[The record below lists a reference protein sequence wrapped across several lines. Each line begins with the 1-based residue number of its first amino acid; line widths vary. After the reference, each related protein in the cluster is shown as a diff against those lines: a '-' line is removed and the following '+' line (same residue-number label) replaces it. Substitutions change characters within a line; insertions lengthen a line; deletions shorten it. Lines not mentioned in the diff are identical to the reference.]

1 MADTKSSNAGG
12 QPAAMPI
19 PVSHVRTHR
28 SHAGSVGGGTGSPA
42 SPDPEE
48 TADLLLRDLRTDRKG
63 LSSTEAQRRL
73 LQYGPNALRRRGG
86 RQWPK
91 ELARQFTHP
100 LALLLWL
107 AAGLLLIVGSQVVAA
122 AVILIIAL
130 NAAFSFVQEL
140 QAERAVEAPAKYLPQ
155 RAKVDRDGAVVEID
169 ATQVV
174 PGDIVVIEEGDRI
187 AADIRLLSGAIEVD
201 MSALTGES
209 VPVLRSAAMM
219 DVNVPLLNAHELV
232 FSGTSCTGGEAH
244 GVAFA
249 TGMGT
254 EIGRIAALSE
264 RLKPE
269 SSPLERQVRRVAW
282 LIAAVS
288 VMLALSFIP
297 VATLA
302 AHLSVVNSLVFAAG
316 LLAGMVPEGL
326 LPVITLALA
335 VAVRELAGRGAL
347 VKRLSAVE
355 TLGST
360 DVICTDKTGT
370 LTENRMTAVAAWTAA
385 GRLEFE
391 SQTSDPQGDNAARS
405 APPVRALGRVAAA
418 CNNACL
424 DDQAGASG
432 DPTEIAVLA
441 AARNLGAD
449 TDSAKREAKRRW
461 QFHFN
466 PELKLMSTVDVPP
479 DAPPV
484 LQTKGA
490 PEAVLSRCTHLMG
503 RDGTEVALDERRRG
517 EVETEVNKFA
527 AQGLRVLAFAQR
539 QFPAAAAPHVRDD
552 AERDLCLVGLIAML
566 DPPRW
571 GVAEAVAQCH
581 AAGIRIIVITGDHPI
596 TAAAIAQRVG
606 ITGAHPTVV
615 SAEQFDRLTETQ
627 LADLIRE
634 HPEVIFARA
643 SPEAK
648 LHIAEALRGDG
659 HVVAMTGDGVN
670 DAPALHRADIGVAM
684 GLSGTDVAREA
695 ATMVLTDDNFSTIV
709 TAIHAGRR
717 IYDNVRKFIIYIFAH
732 ATPETVPFLVFALGG
747 GLIPL
752 PLTILQLLAFD
763 VGSET
768 LPALSLSREPAE
780 PGIMTR
786 PPRPRA
792 EGVIRAPMLVRAWL
806 FLGAIVAALQMTG
819 FFYLLLKAGWHPGDP
834 VGVGAPLHHAYQ
846 QATTMTFLGMIAGQ
860 IGTVFAVRTQRAS
873 LWSVG
878 VFTNHYLLAS
888 RHRRRNHAGGGIRL
902 HPTNADTVGYR
913 RITGRRSADAPA
925 VSRHRLGRGRT
936 VALWTAALPSS
947 AAGTENRHMTRSAAE
962 AQGPI
967 PVGATGRVCRRGCR
981 RASDGPPTGADHKQ
995 IGVIVHE

>member
-1 MADTKSSNAGG
+1 MADRKLPAVGG
-12 QPAAMPI
+12 QRQPAAVPTRM
-19 PVSHVRTHR
+19 SHIRTHG
-28 SHAGSVGGGTGSPA
+28 SHLSVAAEESGSPA
-42 SPDPEE
+42 VRDPEE
-48 TADLLLRDLRTDRKG
+48 TADLLLRDLRTGRDG

-73 LQYGPNALRRRGG
+73 LQYGPNALQRRGG
-86 RQWPK
+86 RRWPA

-107 AAGLLLIVGSQVVAA
+107 AAGLLLIVGSNVVAA
-122 AVILIIAL
+122 AVILIIVL
-130 NAAFSFVQEL
+130 NAAFSFAQEL
-140 QAERAVEAPAKYLPQ
+140 QAERAVEALARYLPQ
-155 RAKVDRDGAVVEID
+155 RAKVERDGAVIEVD

-174 PGDIVVIEEGDRI
+174 PGDIVVVEEGDRI
-187 AADIRLLSGAIEVD
+187 AADIRLLNGAIEVD

-209 VPVLRSAAMM
+209 VPVLRSAAMV
-219 DVNVPLLNAHELV
+219 DVDVPLLSAHELV
-232 FSGTSCTGGEAH
+232 FSGTNCTGGEAH

-264 RLKPE
+264 RVKTEP
-269 SSPLERQVRRVAW
+269 SPLERQVRRVAW

-297 VATLA
+297 VATIA
-302 AHLSVVNSLVFAAG
+302 AHLTLINSLVFAAG

-370 LTENRMTAVAAWTAA
+370 LTENRMTAVAAWTTA
-385 GRLEFE
+385 GQFDLEAQVP
-391 SQTSDPQGDNAARS
+391 SAQGQGVPELPTPLRS
-405 APPVRALGRVAAA
+405 LGQVAAD
-418 CNNACL
+418 CNNARL
-424 DDQAGASG
+424 DDKAGPVG
-432 DPTEIAVLA
+432 DPTEIAVLTV
-441 AARNLGAD
+441 ARRLGAD
-449 TDSAKREAKRRW
+449 TGSGQREDRRRW

-466 PELKLMSTVDVPP
+466 PELKRMSTIDQLG
-479 DAPPV
+479 DGPPV
-484 LQTKGA
+484 VHTKGA
-490 PEAVLSRCTHLMG
+490 PEAVLSRCTHLLG
-503 RDGTEVALDERRRG
+503 PDGTAVILDERQRRL
-517 EVETEVNKFA
+517 VDAQVNAFA

-539 QFPAAAAPHVRDD
+539 QLSTAVALPQRRDD
-552 AERDLCLVGLIAML
+552 AEADLCLVGLIAML
-566 DPPRW
+566 DPPRR
-571 GVAEAVAQCH
+571 GVAESVAQCH
-581 AAGIRIIVITGDHPI
+581 AAGIRIIVITGDHPL
-596 TAAAIAQRVG
+596 TAGAIAERVG

-615 SAEQFDRLTETQ
+615 TGEQFERLTEKQ
-627 LADLIRE
+627 LAELIRE

-648 LHIAEALRGDG
+648 LHIAEALRNDG

-670 DAPALHRADIGVAM
+670 DAPALHRADIGIAM

-786 PPRPRA
+786 PPRPRK
-792 EGVIRAPMLVRAWL
+792 EGVIRGPMLVRAWL

-819 FFYLLLKAGWHPGDP
+819 FFYILLKAGWHPGDP
-834 VGVGAPLHHAYQ
+834 VDVGAPLHHAYQ

-878 VFTNHYLLAS
+878 VFTNRYLLA
-888 RHRRRNHAGGGIRL
+888 GIAAEIML
-902 HPTNADTVGYR
+902 AAVFVY
-913 RITGRRSADAPA
+913 APPLQA
-925 VSRHRLGRGRT
+925 LLG
-936 VALWTAALPSS
+936 TAALP
-947 AAGTENRHMTRSAAE
+947 
-962 AQGPI
+962 
-967 PVGATGRVCRRGCR
+967 ATDILLLLPYPFIVW
-981 RASDGPPTGADHKQ
+981 GADEAWRYLLRRSDSRRQHRTAPIEPGEALAQ
-995 IGVIVHE
+995 PLGSQG